1 MRETLKDWKDEW
13 AQTFGMTDG
22 LEVVI
27 ADSAVDEMAPYMY
40 EGSFA
45 QIPDSLLSCKVIQCS
60 RIIASSV
67 EERNNAFFLTI

>member
-13 AQTFGMTDG
+13 IQAFGVTDG

-27 ADSAVDEMAPYMY
+27 ADSTLDEMDAYVY

-45 QIPDSLLSCKVIQCS
+45 QIPDRLLSCKVIQCS

-67 EERNNAFFLTI
+67 KERNGALLLTI